1 MGPGRCKAQPF
12 RCVGGNERRTNVSLA
27 DDDRVM
33 ALKRLFSTERIPWKM
48 PNPQFAVTTRRS
60 NQNDILLFRVI
71 YTYTHLS
78 MTSIPLIFTFEAA
91 SAFSLRCKAQYL
103 AMIPTGRFKKR
114 AGNALT
120 MSKRIVSTILNGNL
134 ISRRA
139 TSPDVSSFSSNKPGT
154 W

>member
-1 MGPGRCKAQPF
+1 M
-12 RCVGGNERRTNVSLA
+12 
-27 DDDRVM
+27 
-33 ALKRLFSTERIPWKM
+33 
-48 PNPQFAVTTRRS
+48 
-60 NQNDILLFRVI
+60 
-71 YTYTHLS
+71 YTHLS

-120 MSKRIVSTILNGNL
+120 ISKRIVSTILNGNL

-139 TSPDVSSFSSNKPGT
+139 TSPDVSSFSSNKLGT